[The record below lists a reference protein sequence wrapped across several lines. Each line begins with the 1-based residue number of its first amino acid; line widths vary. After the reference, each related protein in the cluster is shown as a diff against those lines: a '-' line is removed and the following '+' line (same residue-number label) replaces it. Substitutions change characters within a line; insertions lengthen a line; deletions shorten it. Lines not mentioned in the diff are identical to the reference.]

1 MLLLN
6 IWITRRTPM
15 EENQSELLTA
25 PQVAKILGYNVQT
38 IQRYT
43 RQRKIDVV
51 ILGRNRKYTRE
62 AIDKFIKDHTL
73 PAKEE

>member
-1 MLLLN
+1 
-6 IWITRRTPM
+6 M
-15 EENQSELLTA
+15 EQNQPELLTA

-51 ILGRNRKYTRE
+51 VIGRNRKYTRE
-62 AIDKFIKDHTL
+62 AVDKFIKEHTL
-73 PAKEE
+73 EAQKKE